1 MTTNQIARNHPE
13 GCDLQIGTII
23 INHQPPA
30 IQFDQISDPARGSY
44 FIE

>member
-1 MTTNQIARNHPE
+1 MKECAGNQGVIS
-13 GCDLQIGTII
+13 GTII

-30 IQFDQISDPARGSY
+30 IEFDQISDPARGSY